1 MTNAIQ
7 KREGL
12 VAKFANRFNIDGDKF
27 LPILKATAFKQSAN
41 QEISNEQLA
50 ALLVVA
56 DQYDLNPFT
65 KEIFAFPDKGGIV
78 PVVSVDGWSRIIN
91 SHPQNNGFTIEVS
104 DDGSKAVATFH
115 RKDRAHPTVVTEY
128 LSECKRNTVPW
139 NSHPRRLLRHKALIQ
154 GARMAFGFAGIYDGD
169 EAARIVGSEKEI
181 TPQNTTLDALNS
193 NLLAQELTS
202 VNTIETSPIVEPI
215 IDLSITKTETI
226 DADTG
231 EITK

>member
-1 MTNAIQ
+1 MSNIV

-12 VAKFANRFNIDGDKF
+12 VAKFASRFNIDHDKF
-27 LPILKATAFKQSAN
+27 LPILKATAFKQGN
-41 QEISNEQLA
+41 TEITNEQLA

-78 PVVSVDGWSRIIN
+78 PVVSVDGWARIIN
-91 SHPQNNGFTIEVS
+91 EHPQNDGFTVEVS

-128 LSECKRNTVPW
+128 LSECKRNTQPW
-139 NSHPRRLLRHKALIQ
+139 NSHPKRMLRHKALIQ
-154 GARMAFGFAGIYDGD
+154 GARMAFGFAGIYDSD
-169 EAARIVGSEKEI
+169 EAARVVGAGEKDI
-181 TPQNTTLDALNS
+181 TPQNDAITQLN
-193 NLLAQELTS
+193 NGLLAQELTS
-202 VNTIETSPIVEPI
+202 ESTTIDTPIEAPI
-215 IDLSITKTETI
+215 MADQKAEII

-231 EITK
+231 EIK

>member
-1 MTNAIQ
+1 MSNAIQ

-27 LPILKATAFKQSAN
+27 LPILKATAFKQGST
-41 QEISNEQLA
+41 EITNEQLA

-78 PVVSVDGWSRIIN
+78 PVVSVDGWARIIN
-91 SHPQNNGFTIEVS
+91 EHPQNNGFSIEVS

-115 RKDRAHPTVVTEY
+115 RKDREYPTVVTEY
-128 LSECKRNTVPW
+128 LSECKRNTQPW
-139 NSHPRRLLRHKALIQ
+139 NSHPKRMLRHKALIQ

-169 EAARIVGSEKEI
+169 EAARIVGSEKDI
-181 TPQNTTLDALNS
+181 TPKNTTLDALNS
-193 NLLAQELTS
+193 NLLAQEQTS
-202 VNTIETSPIVEPI
+202 ETTNIDPTIQAPILVDQKE
-215 IDLSITKTETI
+215 ETI
-226 DADTG
+226 DAETG
-231 EITK
+231 EIK

>member
-1 MTNAIQ
+1 MSQELTKKQ
-7 KREGL
+7 GL
-12 VAKFANRFNIDGDKF
+12 VAKFASRFNIDHDKF
-27 LPILKATAFKQSAN
+27 LPILKATAFKQGN
-41 QEISNEQLA
+41 TEITNEQLA

-78 PVVSVDGWSRIIN
+78 PVVSVDGWARIIN
-91 SHPQNNGFTIEVS
+91 EHPQNDGFTVEVS

-128 LSECKRNTVPW
+128 LSECKRNTQPW
-139 NSHPRRLLRHKALIQ
+139 NSHPKRMLRHKALIQ
-154 GARMAFGFAGIYDGD
+154 GARMAFGFAGIYDSD
-169 EAARIVGSEKEI
+169 EAARIAGQEKDI
-181 TPQNTTLDALNS
+181 TPQNDAIAALN
-193 NLLAQELTS
+193 NGLLAQELPS
-202 VNTIETSPIVEPI
+202 VNTSIAVPIESPIINLDQEI
-215 IDLSITKTETI
+215 I

>member
-1 MTNAIQ
+1 MSQELT
-7 KREGL
+7 KRQGL
-12 VAKFANRFNIDGDKF
+12 VAKFASRFNIDNDKF
-27 LPILKATAFKQSAN
+27 LPVLKATAFKQGN
-41 QEISNEQLA
+41 TEITNEQLA

-78 PVVSVDGWSRIIN
+78 PVVSVDGWLRIIN
-91 SHPQNNGFTIEVS
+91 EHPQNDGFTVEVS

-128 LSECKRNTVPW
+128 LSECKRNTQPW
-139 NSHPRRLLRHKALIQ
+139 NSHPKRMLRHKALIQ

-169 EAARIVGSEKEI
+169 EAARIVGAGEKDI
-181 TPQNTTLDALNS
+181 TPQNDAITQLN
-193 NLLAQELTS
+193 NGLLTQELTS
-202 VNTIETSPIVEPI
+202 VTTTIDAPIQPPI
-215 IDLSITKTETI
+215 IDLEKEII
-226 DADTG
+226 DENTG

>member
-1 MTNAIQ
+1 MSQELTKKQ
-7 KREGL
+7 GL
-12 VAKFANRFNIDGDKF
+12 VAKFASRFNIDHEKF
-27 LPILKATAFKQSAN
+27 LPVLKATAFKQGN
-41 QEISNEQLA
+41 TEITNEQLA

-78 PVVSVDGWSRIIN
+78 PVVSVDGWLRIIN
-91 SHPQNNGFTIEVS
+91 EHPQNDGFTVEVS

-128 LSECKRNTVPW
+128 LSECKRGTQPW
-139 NSHPRRLLRHKALIQ
+139 NSHPKRMLRHKALIQ

-169 EAARIVGSEKEI
+169 EAARIVGSEKDI
-181 TPQNTTLDALNS
+181 TPQNDAIAQLNKG
-193 NLLAQELTS
+193 LLTQELTS
-202 VNTIETSPIVEPI
+202 ESTNIDTTIQAPI
-215 IDLSITKTETI
+215 IDLDQEII
-226 DADTG
+226 DENTG

>member
-1 MTNAIQ
+1 MSQELTKKQ
-7 KREGL
+7 GL
-12 VAKFANRFNIDGDKF
+12 VAKFASRFNIDHDKF
-27 LPILKATAFKQSAN
+27 LPILKATAFKQGST
-41 QEISNEQLA
+41 EITNEQLA

-78 PVVSVDGWSRIIN
+78 PVVSVDGWARIIN
-91 SHPQNNGFTIEVS
+91 EHPQNDGFTVEVS

-128 LSECKRNTVPW
+128 LSECKRNTQPW
-139 NSHPRRLLRHKALIQ
+139 NSHPKRMLRHKALIQ
-154 GARMAFGFAGIYDGD
+154 GARMAFGFAGIYDSD
-169 EAARIVGSEKEI
+169 EAARVVGAGEKDI

-193 NLLAQELTS
+193 NLLAQEPTS
-202 VNTIETSPIVEPI
+202 VIADIGAPIDVPI
-215 IDLSITKTETI
+215 MADQSQETI

-231 EITK
+231 EIK